1 MKKNEMLEM
10 ITLLGVL
17 IIAIVLGGLSLK
29 ALDTHEKE
37 RALDRCYPNE
47 IVVKYT
53 SQGDKYYSCKVEK

>member
-17 IIAIVLGGLSLK
+17 IIAIVLGGLGLK

-53 SQGDKYYSCKVEK
+53 NQGDKYYSCKVEK